1 MKKIALIQ
9 PGVLRPWES
18 GEINRISSL
27 VCGECNHNNF
37 ILVNNVDE
45 AEIIVLLETNSL
57 KHHRHISE
65 YERIIDS
72 GYRDGRILLVVNY
85 EDGPSGVL
93 PGLYSSLEKF
103 KYDSSLHLSW
113 PHLRLPNEL
122 VEKQKK
128 GAADEDT
135 FLFSF
140 SGSCSH
146 PIRRKLF
153 DTYSARSSE
162 YRVRE
167 INKWYN
173 HDANDKVSYV
183 DEISR
188 SLFVLCPRGIAS
200 YSHRILET
208 IALGRVP
215 VIIADNWVPFSIEAD
230 EYYIQ
235 IQESDIGKI
244 DKILNTYLSSYET
257 LQKSVGSV
265 YSTYFSP
272 ERRYSVALNHLVSL
286 SSMIP
291 NNFDPDFLKRRLNSK
306 EFWQMN
312 GWLLKQRIA
321 RRVNTELTRCLR
333 RNIKILSE

>member
-128 GAADEDT
+128 VQRMRT
-135 FLFSF
+135 L
-140 SGSCSH
+140 SCFPSQAPVH
-146 PIRRKLF
+146 TLLEGNCLIPILR
-153 DTYSARSSE
+153 D
-162 YRVRE
+162 
-167 INKWYN
+167 
-173 HDANDKVSYV
+173 
-183 DEISR
+183 
-188 SLFVLCPRGIAS
+188 
-200 YSHRILET
+200 
-208 IALGRVP
+208 
-215 VIIADNWVPFSIEAD
+215 
-230 EYYIQ
+230 Q
-235 IQESDIGKI
+235 
-244 DKILNTYLSSYET
+244 
-257 LQKSVGSV
+257 
-265 YSTYFSP
+265 
-272 ERRYSVALNHLVSL
+272 
-286 SSMIP
+286 
-291 NNFDPDFLKRRLNSK
+291 
-306 EFWQMN
+306 
-312 GWLLKQRIA
+312 
-321 RRVNTELTRCLR
+321 VNTE
-333 RNIKILSE
+333 